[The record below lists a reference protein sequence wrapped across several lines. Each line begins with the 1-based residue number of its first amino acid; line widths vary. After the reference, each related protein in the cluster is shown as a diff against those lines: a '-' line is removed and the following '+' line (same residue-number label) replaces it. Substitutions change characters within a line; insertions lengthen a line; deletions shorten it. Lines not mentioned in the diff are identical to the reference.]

1 MKNLRLVPD
10 FCNPQTIENPTFFG
24 FTLQLLRPS
33 FTTQLLEQGTDLRYI
48 QELLGHNSSKTT
60 ELYTQV
66 SVQKIGKIKNP
77 LDDFYKTK
85 SSTIH
90 ADLVSIVEQKQKY
103 NGDKHT

>member
-1 MKNLRLVPD
+1 MKNLRLIPD
-10 FCNPQTIENPTFFG
+10 FKRPQTIVKPAFAG

-33 FTTQLLEQGTDLRYI
+33 FTTQLLEQGISLRHI
-48 QELLGHNSSKTT
+48 QVLLGHNSSKTT

-66 SVQKIGKIKNP
+66 SIQEIGKIKNP

-103 NGDKHT
+103 NGNKHS